1 MRTDIIA
8 VIGTSVMYLLFA
20 WLASA
25 IAASYLSG
33 RKGFGER
40 PGLASG
46 LIFPVVSVIVWLL
59 WPAKAESDWKVVG
72 PFGRQKVS
80 ADDAAPGPAPAQ
92 AGAGPTSPPA
102 SG

>member
-1 MRTDIIA
+1 MTVIA
-8 VIGTSVMYLLFA
+8 VIGAQALYLFLA

-46 LIFPVVSVIVWLL
+46 LIIPVVSVIVWLVI
-59 WPAKAESDWKVVG
+59 PARPNSDWKVVG
-72 PFGRQKVS
+72 PFGRQKVTEGNPQMGREP
-80 ADDAAPGPAPAQ
+80 DA
-92 AGAGPTSPPA
+92 PPA
-102 SG
+102 S

>member
-1 MRTDIIA
+1 VIGMLA
-8 VIGTSVMYLLFA
+8 VIGAQALYLLFI

-46 LIFPVVSVIVWLL
+46 LIVPVISVIVWLV
-59 WPAKAESDWKVVG
+59 WPAKPESDWKVIG
-72 PFGRQKVS
+72 PFGRQS
-80 ADDAAPGPAPAQ
+80 PTDAPVVAPDGGREQ
-92 AGAGPTSPPA
+92 TAGQP
-102 SG
+102 

>member
-1 MRTDIIA
+1 MTVIA
-8 VIGTSVMYLLFA
+8 VIGAQALYLFLA

-33 RKGFGER
+33 RKGYGER

-46 LIFPVVSVIVWLL
+46 LIFPIVSVIVWLL

-72 PFGRQKVS
+72 PFGRQKV
-80 ADDAAPGPAPAQ
+80 DAGDPAAGREPAG
-92 AGAGPTSPPA
+92 GAGPTGSA
-102 SG
+102 A